1 MADDGPLGC
10 VTIASPAD
18 SPWLSQRPGQEA
30 ACAPQ
35 RDSGGTARML
45 MLCPAQGLGLA
56 FSRAALA
63 EAHPVTFGG
72 GKEWGGGWEMA
83 SFSTLSHL

>member
-1 MADDGPLGC
+1 
-10 VTIASPAD
+10 
-18 SPWLSQRPGQEA
+18 
-30 ACAPQ
+30 
-35 RDSGGTARML
+35 